1 MQAPE
6 VCHEQPY
13 DQSADV
19 WSMGVIFLHLLTLR
33 MPNSQ
38 ALFRGNIP
46 DLVHLERK
54 HGADACSCMRSMLQ
68 VEAPRRPS
76 PENILKEVRQAK
88 ARRAA
93 FSAGDGGNYF
103 SKVLY
108 IVASIYWLYLGK
120 QGH

>member
-33 MPNSQ
+33 VPNSQ

-68 VEAPRRPS
+68 VEAPRRAS
-76 PENILKEVRQAK
+76 PEHILKEVRQAK

-93 FSAGDGGNYF
+93 FSAGDGGNYICK
-103 SKVLY
+103 SSIQWLLY
-108 IVASIYWLYLGK
+108 SGFM
-120 QGH
+120 